1 MGNTRFTCGDTEFT
15 SCPHPRSEGF
25 IRNEKGENQFQVLIC
40 QSCFGVVASNRI
52 ETEKP
57 KGKKAEKPR
66 TEPTGQENSSLP
78 DDTTSSVSTATAS
91 PSKKEA
97 VQSDPR
103 EKLVSGLEAE
113 GKTAV
118 DIILALKANLGMTN
132 GGAAAYLS
140 QRAAE
145 KSRRLAEQQEPVKA
159 EEPEAP
165 VVAVPLSE
173 AHQAE
178 REASAVKPRQIR
190 EIPQQQA
197 SFPINFFELVPET
210 RSYRFKLH
218 NAEGVEFV
226 FETTPKPEKYEA
238 VSKNPGVFDG
248 KELVFTFSRVDDAEC
263 PVEPVLVGVR

>member
-1 MGNTRFTCGDTEFT
+1 MGNTRFTCADTEFT
-15 SCPHPRSEGF
+15 SCPHPRKEGF

-57 KGKKAEKPR
+57 KSKKAEKAKA
-66 TEPTGQENSSLP
+66 EPTDRENGNTP
-78 DDTTSSVSTATAS
+78 EQAS

-97 VQSDPR
+97 VESDPR
-103 EKLVSGLEAE
+103 EKLVSALEAE

-132 GGAAAYLS
+132 AGAAAYLS

-145 KSRRLAEQQEPVKA
+145 KSRRLAEQQEPVPA
-159 EEPEAP
+159 GEPEAP
-165 VVAVPLSE
+165 VVPVPLSE

-178 REASAVKPRQIR
+178 REASPLKPRQIR

-248 KELVFTFSRVDDAEC
+248 KELVFSFSRVDDAEC

>member
-1 MGNTRFTCGDTEFT
+1 MGNTRFTCGDSEFST
-15 SCPHPRSEGF
+15 CPHPRKEGF

-57 KGKKAEKPR
+57 KSKKAEKAKA
-66 TEPTGQENSSLP
+66 EPTDRENGNSS
-78 DDTTSSVSTATAS
+78 DGTSSAVSTAAAS

-97 VQSDPR
+97 VESDPR
-103 EKLVSGLEAE
+103 EKLVSTLEAE

-132 GGAAAYLS
+132 AGAAAYLS
-140 QRAAE
+140 QRASE
-145 KSRRLAEQQEPVKA
+145 KAKRLAEQQEPVPA
-159 EEPEAP
+159 GEPEAP
-165 VVAVPLSE
+165 VVPVPLSE

-178 REASAVKPRQIR
+178 REASLVKPRQIR

-197 SFPINFFELVPET
+197 SYPINFFELVPES

-238 VSKNPGVFDG
+238 VSKNPGVFEG
-248 KELVFTFSRVDDAEC
+248 RELVFSFSKLDDSEC
-263 PVEPVLVGVR
+263 PVEPVLIGVR